1 VYKNLVVTL
10 QRTLDDSPRRL
21 PSALFAYNEVP
32 AIAVA
37 NDCWFRARFTKR
49 ALFSF
54 PLPLNSIT

>member
-1 VYKNLVVTL
+1 VYKNSVVTL
-10 QRTLDDSPRRL
+10 QLTLTGPLRGLRSG
-21 PSALFAYNEVP
+21 LFAYNEVP

-54 PLPLNSIT
+54 ALPLNSIT